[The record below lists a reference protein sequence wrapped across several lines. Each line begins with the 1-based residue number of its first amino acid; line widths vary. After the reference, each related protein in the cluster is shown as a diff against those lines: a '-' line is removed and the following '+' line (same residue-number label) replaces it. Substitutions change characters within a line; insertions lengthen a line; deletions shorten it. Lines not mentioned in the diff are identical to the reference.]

1 MYQGKSLSVIIAAG
15 GSGKRL
21 GEAVPKQFLKIQGK
35 TILEKSIEPF
45 QKSVLVDEIILV
57 VPEDNV
63 IEAKKIGA
71 KFSKIINI
79 VLGGAERQVSVKNGL
94 DVVNTDLVLIH
105 DGARPFVVESVI
117 ERVVLGAF
125 LYKAVVPVVP
135 MKDTIRQG
143 DFDESITLKR
153 EALWAV
159 QTPQGFN
166 TELIKKAHSFAE
178 NSGFQ
183 GTDDASLVENLGF
196 NITLVDGD
204 FGNIKITVK
213 EDLQREVPM
222 TFRVG
227 SGYDVHKLV
236 EDRELWICGVKIP
249 YEKGLL
255 GHSDADVG
263 LHALMDAL
271 LGAAALGDIGRHF
284 PDTESKYR
292 GVRSTL
298 LLETVRAMLFD
309 EGWKIGNVDVTL
321 ICQEPK
327 FKSHIECMREV
338 IAEILETDISQVNVK
353 ATTTEKLGFTGRGE
367 GIAAEACATIFK

>member
-135 MKDTIRQG
+135 VKDTIRQG

-166 TELIKKAHSFAE
+166 TELIKEAHSFAE

-327 FKSHIECMREV
+327 FKSHIERMREV

>member
-135 MKDTIRQG
+135 VKDTIRQG

-327 FKSHIECMREV
+327 FKSHIERMREV

>member
-135 MKDTIRQG
+135 VKDTIRQG

-284 PDTESKYR
+284 PDTEAKYR

-327 FKSHIECMREV
+327 FKSHIERMREV